1 MKFSQ
6 QVNVNFQAQD
16 YNRDTKNFS
25 YNFVTKNTR
34 EVLSFML
41 KLIND
46 ENRETKVEDKEKKYQ
61 S

>member
-6 QVNVNFQAQD
+6 QVNVNFQEQD
-16 YNRDTKNFS
+16 YNRDTKNLS

-41 KLIND
+41 KLIDD